1 MCEEALLRDTQVKF
15 KPVLLSPKTDFKHP
29 PHRHTLSNECH
40 KRSNGGII

>member
-29 PHRHTLSNECH
+29 PTHTH
-40 KRSNGGII
+40 TF

>member
-29 PHRHTLSNECH
+29 PHTHTHFLMNATREAT
-40 KRSNGGII
+40 GV